1 MWDGEGG
8 LLEREPSREIR
19 MGRWSEFRVV
29 SVDHPRSV
37 AISGVAMDRSGDE
50 GVPKEGSRVGESSL
64 RITKLE
70 GASKFR
76 M

>member
-1 MWDGEGG
+1 M
-8 LLEREPSREIR
+8 
-19 MGRWSEFRVV
+19 V

-70 GASKFR
+70 GASKLR